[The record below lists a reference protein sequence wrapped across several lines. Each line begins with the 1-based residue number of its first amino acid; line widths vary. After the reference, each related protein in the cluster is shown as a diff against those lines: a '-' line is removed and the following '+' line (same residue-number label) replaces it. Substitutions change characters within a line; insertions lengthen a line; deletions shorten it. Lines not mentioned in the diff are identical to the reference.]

1 MAAQDN
7 VHTLQVTEIPKIAQ
21 VPEMAATGN
30 GKDQTHGPPKRTA
43 AVVQLT
49 HPELVLIHYLL

>member
-7 VHTLQVTEIPKIAQ
+7 VHTLQVTEIAKIAQ
-21 VPEMAATGN
+21 VPETAAAGN
-30 GKDQTHGPPKRTA
+30 GKDQTHSPPKCIA

-49 HPELVLIHYLL
+49 HLELVLIHYFL